1 MSQWL
6 SAVWGLCWDELLP
19 ENLQENSMPTWE
31 EILFRQS
38 MPLKICQLTP
48 GLSWSVSNYRTIK
61 EIFCTM
67 EPKAS
72 LGIQHLFVFRNPDTS
87 KNACQAP
94 SGPLPS
100 AIKCMVFNI
109 TLQSANKHQQTCVRR
124 MRNWTTPSLS
134 SSLLFSVDNCNRPI
148 KLTRPR
154 FWGFPAL
161 LKTDECDEEQH
172 AFELGHKKCEF
183 FSATLSINIA
193 DVCEKRSQYNLQ
205 AHQRRSTKTS
215 LAHEKVSKMPT
226 SRSYFENK
234 RPPRMSLMFTW

>member
-87 KNACQAP
+87 KNACQAL

-100 AIKCMVFNI
+100 AIKCMVF
-109 TLQSANKHQQTCVRR
+109 
-124 MRNWTTPSLS
+124 SLTS
-134 SSLLFSVDNCNRPI
+134 HCN
-148 KLTRPR
+148 
-154 FWGFPAL
+154 
-161 LKTDECDEEQH
+161 Q
-172 AFELGHKKCEF
+172 
-183 FSATLSINIA
+183 
-193 DVCEKRSQYNLQ
+193 
-205 AHQRRSTKTS
+205 
-215 LAHEKVSKMPT
+215 PT
-226 SRSYFENK
+226 STNKPACEECAIEPRRRCLLLCSSPSTTAIGRS
-234 RPPRMSLMFTW
+234 S